1 MNELIKKYRKFSRMI
16 IGWQITTIV
25 TIFVPFISAFTGNE
39 TLFYIVI
46 AQIILVLVSIISLT
60 VSTVKR
66 TSVVR
71 ELAIKMSVETDDV
84 YQKLIDSGI
93 SERCAR
99 AYRVNHMPTDSAE
112 DTAVIKAPERIC
124 CPNCGSENVVKT
136 QSDFEEAFW
145 LVVLLTAVGSLTP
158 IAVICFGICAV
169 TAILTA
175 MINKLSGVTVRKNF
189 RSNGRKLFEWLLNS
203 LPKKVDK
210 LICEGTTLSR
220 YGYVPQTETALEER
234 AAKLF
239 SETRGPVFVL
249 QSSMNIDRIV
259 TMYRAA
265 RKTGRVFLEEAYMAG
280 IASAAGEHIPNP
292 NFRDVYAFI
301 TNPSRYK
308 FIEKY
313 KRKIGKSAIAQKRFV
328 MCVRTSMPDYLKSLS
343 EMMSFENGLLVYSF
357 WSGYRETESM
367 KPFLTECEK
376 MGLRIEILHTS
387 GHADEGTIRKLIE
400 RVNPSV
406 LIPVHTE
413 NAERFKEIVSE
424 IIIEI

>member
-1 MNELIKKYRKFSRMI
+1 MKVNIIRGKNQIGGNIIEISTEKTKILLDAGLELDGRNTLPDIRGLFDFAGYDA
-16 IGWQITTIV
+16 
-25 TIFVPFISAFTGNE
+25 IFVSHYHSDHLGLVYRAHKDIPVYMGEGCYKIVSASDRYKSRDTITPKGFLRHRQKIVIGDITVTPFLCDHSAFDSYMLLCEADEESVLYTG
-39 TLFYIVI
+39 
-46 AQIILVLVSIISLT
+46 
-60 VSTVKR
+60 
-66 TSVVR
+66 
-71 ELAIKMSVETDDV
+71 D
-84 YQKLIDSGI
+84 
-93 SERCAR
+93 
-99 AYRVNHMPTDSAE
+99 
-112 DTAVIKAPERIC
+112 
-124 CPNCGSENVVKT
+124 
-136 QSDFEEAFW
+136 
-145 LVVLLTAVGSLTP
+145 
-158 IAVICFGICAV
+158 
-169 TAILTA
+169 
-175 MINKLSGVTVRKNF
+175 F
-189 RSNGRKLFEWLLNS
+189 RSNGRKPFEWLLNS

-220 YGYVPQTETALEER
+220 DGYVPQTETALEEK

-265 RKTGRVFLEEAYMAG
+265 RKTGRVFLEEAYMAE
-280 IASAAGEHIPNP
+280 IATAAGEHIPNP
-292 NFRDVYAFI
+292 QFADVYAFI
-301 TNPSRYK
+301 TSSSRYK

-313 KRKIGKSAIAQKRFV
+313 QRKIGKSTIAQKRFV
-328 MCVRTSMPDYLKSLS
+328 MCVRTSMLDYLKSLS
-343 EMMSFENGLLVYSF
+343 ELMSFENGVLVYSF

-387 GHADEGTIRKLIE
+387 GHADEGTIRKLIQ

-413 NAERFKEIVSE
+413 NAEKFRKIAPE

>member
-1 MNELIKKYRKFSRMI
+1 MKVNIIRGKNQIGGNIIEISTEKTKILLDAGLELDGRNTLPDIRGLFDFAGYDA
-16 IGWQITTIV
+16 
-25 TIFVPFISAFTGNE
+25 IFVSHYHSDHLGLVYRAHKDIPVYMGEGCYKIVSASDRYKSRDTITPKGFLRHRQKIVIGDITVTPFLCDHSAFDSYMLLCEADEESVLYTG
-39 TLFYIVI
+39 
-46 AQIILVLVSIISLT
+46 
-60 VSTVKR
+60 
-66 TSVVR
+66 
-71 ELAIKMSVETDDV
+71 D
-84 YQKLIDSGI
+84 
-93 SERCAR
+93 
-99 AYRVNHMPTDSAE
+99 
-112 DTAVIKAPERIC
+112 
-124 CPNCGSENVVKT
+124 
-136 QSDFEEAFW
+136 
-145 LVVLLTAVGSLTP
+145 
-158 IAVICFGICAV
+158 
-169 TAILTA
+169 
-175 MINKLSGVTVRKNF
+175 F
-189 RSNGRKLFEWLLNS
+189 RSNGRKPFEWLLNS

-220 YGYVPQTETALEER
+220 DGYVPQTETALEEK

-265 RKTGRVFLEEAYMAG
+265 RKTGRVFLEEAYMAE
-280 IASAAGEHIPNP
+280 IATAAGEHIPNP
-292 NFRDVYAFI
+292 QFADVYAFI
-301 TNPSRYK
+301 TSSSRYK

-313 KRKIGKSAIAQKRFV
+313 QRKIGKSTIAQKRFV
-328 MCVRTSMPDYLKSLS
+328 MCVRTSMLDYLKSLS
-343 EMMSFENGLLVYSF
+343 ELMSFENGVLVYSF

-387 GHADEGTIRKLIE
+387 GHADEGTIRKLIQ

-413 NAERFKEIVSE
+413 NAEKFREIAPE